1 MEFKRGLLRAR
12 SQGCAARRRAGSAR
26 RAGGGPAR
34 RNPECRPPVP
44 SDERPAA
51 EGEEGE
57 EKARRREGDR
67 QAEDDLD
74 QPAESARGIAEG
86 KAQAGDDDDDHR
98 DDLGDRTLDALED
111 RLEWSS
117 EERRGGKECVSSLSS
132 WWTPFL

>member
-1 MEFKRGLLRAR
+1 MRISDWSSDVCSSDL
-12 SQGCAARRRAGSAR
+12 
-26 RAGGGPAR
+26 
-34 RNPECRPPVP
+34 NPECRPPVP

-86 KAQAGDDDDDHR
+86 KAQAGDDDADHR

-111 RLEWSS
+111 RLE
-117 EERRGGKECVSSLSS
+117 RRFPGH
-132 WWTPFL
+132 